1 MAAFTVIDHT
11 ELTGD
16 APTYN
21 VTSIASSYDH
31 LYLLASMKH
40 DRTSSGLEVV
50 RLQFNGSATAADYN
64 CTWILANDGTITSS
78 REGGTDP
85 GPRVAYV
92 PSSHADYTDTFANMT
107 VWVPHYANSSNFK
120 QVTARC
126 CTPSSNGAAQIALL
140 AAGLW
145 ESTDAIDEVELTTY
159 SGNFVQYSTFT
170 LYGVTG
176 A

>member
-16 APTYN
+16 AATYN

-40 DRTSSGLEVV
+40 DRTSTGLEVV

-64 CTWILANDGTITSS
+64 CTWILANDGTMTSS

-92 PSSHADYTDTFANMT
+92 PTDHADYTDTFANMT
-107 VWVPHYANSSNFK
+107 VWVPHYANSTNFK
-120 QVTARC
+120 QVAARC
-126 CTPSSNGAAQIALL
+126 GSPSASTTQTLL
-140 AAGLW
+140 LSAGMW
-145 ESTDAIDEVELTTY
+145 ESTDAIDEVELMTY

>member
-64 CTWILANDGTITSS
+64 CTWILASDGTITSS

-92 PSSHADYTDTFANMT
+92 PSSHADYTDTFANMAL
-107 VWVPHYANSSNFK
+107 WVPHFASSNFK

>member
-11 ELTGD
+11 ELTG
-16 APTYN
+16 AAATYN

-31 LYLLASMKH
+31 LYLSASMKH
-40 DRTSSGLEVV
+40 DAAASGQEVV

-64 CTWILANDGTITSS
+64 CTWMLANDHTITSS

-92 PSSHADYTDTFANMT
+92 PTSHADYTDTFANMT
-107 VWVPHYANSSNFK
+107 VWVPHYANSTNFK
-120 QVTARC
+120 QVIARSGS
-126 CTPSSNGAAQIALL
+126 PSDSTTQTLLL

-145 ESTDAIDEVELTTY
+145 ESTDAIDEVELLFA